1 MPGKKKGQPPNQSK
15 AVKKRQYASRTP
27 QARAL
32 QKKIDNPKMVEAGV
46 GAYAAVR
53 LAQAGMKA
61 AKKAVAKQN
70 KAANT
75 YKTVD
80 PKRSEAAKKAA
91 KTRAANEKARL
102 RKAEGRGAKKG
113 IAAGTVIGGAFGENR
128 RRDKKGKK

>member
-15 AVKKRQYASRTP
+15 AVQKRQYASRTP
-27 QARAL
+27 QARAY
-32 QKKIDNPKMVEAGV
+32 KTPGKVSESGS

-70 KAANT
+70 NAANT

>member
-1 MPGKKKGQPPNQSK
+1 MARGKGEPANRSK

-27 QARAL
+27 QARAY
-32 QKKIDNPKMVEAGV
+32 KTPGKVVESGS
-46 GAYAAVR
+46 GAYMVAR
-53 LAQAGMKA
+53 LAQAGFKS

-70 KAANT
+70 KAADT

-128 RRDKKGKK
+128 RRDKKKKK